1 MLGTGEVGGGAG
13 GGGGKTPVVLD
24 SDGDAGGDVGGV
36 YLQGRAGV
44 DGEQVVR
51 GGGVCGPGRY
61 EEVEGLSCHGCG
73 VVGVG
78 DNKESNST
86 DDKGETLHANPT

>member
-1 MLGTGEVGGGAG
+1 MLDTGEVGGGAG

-24 SDGDAGGDVGGV
+24 SDSDASGDVGGV

-51 GGGVCGPGRY
+51 RGGVGGAGCY

-73 VVGVG
+73 VLDVG

-86 DDKGETLHANPT
+86 DDKCESLHANPT